1 MPIEGAD
8 ERAGKNGARNS
19 ARRRR
24 NARKHSQKESA
35 MYEGTS
41 ARGELLSFTFDT
53 KTGSVVKIEKVDSAG
68 ARHELS
74 EADKTRLAK
83 LYENGGIQL
92 EDLLEE
98 SFEAGIACLFGGK
111 HAHEAEQESA
121 EEAELRRLL
130 LLPLMEHSPAGRLR
144 QPDVLGRAVLASLIR
159 RSIAPPPTG
168 RARSAH

>member
-8 ERAGKNGARNS
+8 ERARKNGARSS
-19 ARRRR
+19 ARRKRT
-24 NARKHSQKESA
+24 ARKQPQKESA
-35 MYEGTS
+35 MYEGTL
-41 ARGELLSFTFDT
+41 ARGELLSFTVDA

-83 LYENGGIQL
+83 LHENGGNQL
-92 EDLLEE
+92 EELLEE
-98 SFEAGIACLFGGK
+98 SFEAGIACMFGSK
-111 HAHEAEQESA
+111 QSDEPVQESA

-130 LLPLMEHSPAGRLR
+130 LLPLMEHSPARRLR
-144 QPDVLGRAVLASLIR
+144 QPEVLARAVLASLIR
-159 RSIAPPPTG
+159 RSIAPPSTP